1 MLIAGNRSQSRTVKS
16 FVDAD
21 AEGDQL
27 TATTPAGRRY
37 VLYAEAPTKFFLKE
51 IDVQIEFLRDPG
63 TKKITGFL
71 MTQEGVQKNVA
82 KD

>member
-1 MLIAGNRSQSRTVKS
+1 
-16 FVDAD
+16 
-21 AEGDQL
+21 
-27 TATTPAGRRY
+27 
-37 VLYAEAPTKFFLKE
+37 LYAEAPTKFFLKE